1 MPKRKGNTTQAAERK
16 TDKKERI
23 DCVDELAKAL
33 AALKTSESR
42 CAQLTAEKQAQHE
55 QLQTLQTQNE
65 QLRTQLAKREEHS
78 VAQINDLTLEVDELK
93 TELAFFRSLNISLLL
108 NILFKLLV
116 CHDVVPILSSSH
128 LPHFLCVSGRET
140 RLLE

>member
-1 MPKRKGNTTQAAERK
+1 MPKRKTK
-16 TDKKERI
+16 TNKEHNENKKKHAN
-23 DCVDELAKAL
+23 ELTNALADVKAL
-33 AALKTSESR
+33 EIR
-42 CAQLTAEKQAQHE
+42 CAQLAAEKQNQYE
-55 QLQTLQTQNE
+55 QLQSQNE
-65 QLRTQLAKREEHS
+65 QLQLQLIKLEQHS
-78 VAQINDLTLEVDELK
+78 TKQINDLTLEVDELK